1 MDNLL
6 TLFDKTKTID
16 IVELIEKNPITK
28 LSQTYRH
35 KLINKIKHT
44 FTTDEQKMFLS
55 SFYCYLNYK
64 HNEFIIS
71 LDQIW
76 KWIGFSQKARAK
88 ELLEKSFIE
97 SEDYVIRNKIQPES
111 EEKFRG
117 GQNREIILLTVSTF
131 KKFCIMAS
139 TKKSGEIHEY
149 YIKLEEMLH
158 EIIDEESN
166 ELRQQLSDT
175 NYLLNK
181 SQDVLLQQQNKINK
195 LLNRRYSNEKSGD
208 IVYIYKD
215 NLEDPNSMIKIG
227 HSKNIRKREKAYST
241 MSKIGGII
249 FVARCLNSEL
259 TEKTLHHVLN
269 QYRLRPKEEWFE
281 YPADKAVK
289 VIKDVINFLDHPIFI
304 DEQKK
309 KEITQPSND
318 TIELVTELTSLI
330 HKQKLVE
337 SIAEENKK
345 DVIVLKQ
352 IINDMDESENSDIE
366 SMGENLQEENKNEDE
381 ELLTNLQK
389 TIDKIVNIPTFDNTH
404 NPLNFQKFLEECFI
418 LDENSCCIKSELKQA
433 HRVWAHGRITVA
445 QTNDLTKFIQ
455 DRFNASFEIIN
466 DEKRNVYRGLVLKPL
481 TFIKPINKDYGL
493 FISENCGINYSY
505 RISYTDFFDT
515 FIEWKK
521 KLEPKYKLT
530 SDYRKEIQNYL
541 ESTFAGGRVYCNENF
556 KASFPHGIWGIGLE
570 SKNFG
575 IKVERFKQSKS
586 IAQYENDQLI
596 KIFDNMSIAS
606 RELNIPFSSLSYA
619 CRWNKKIGNYCF
631 KIVEK

>member
-44 FTTDEQKMFLS
+44 FTTEEQKMFLS

-64 HNEFIIS
+64 PNEFIIS

-97 SEDYVIRNKIQPES
+97 TEDYVFKNKIQHES

-215 NLEDPNSMIKIG
+215 NLDDPNSMIKIG

-241 MSKIGGII
+241 MSKIGGIA

-259 TEKTLHHVLN
+259 TEKTIHHVLN

-289 VIKDVINFLDHPIFI
+289 VIKDVINFLDRPIFI
-304 DEQKK
+304 DEQ

-318 TIELVTELTSLI
+318 TIELVTELSSLI
-330 HKQKLVE
+330 HKQKLDKP
-337 SIAEENKK
+337 ITEENKK
-345 DVIVLKQ
+345 EDVI
-352 IINDMDESENSDIE
+352 EPENSDKE
-366 SMGENLQEENKNEDE
+366 SMEENED
-381 ELLTNLQK
+381 ELLTNHLQK
-389 TIDKIVNIPTFDNTH
+389 TVEKITNMPTLDNIH

-418 LDENSCCIKSELKQA
+418 LDEHSFCIKSELKQA
-433 HRVWAHGRITVA
+433 HRVWAHGRITIA
-445 QTNDLTKFIQ
+445 QTNDLTKFFQ
-455 DRFNASFEIIN
+455 DRFNTSTEIIN
-466 DEKRNVYRGLVLKPL
+466 DEKRNIYRGLDLKPL
-481 TFIKPINKDYGL
+481 TFIKPINIDYGL

-541 ESTFAGGRVYCNENF
+541 ESTFAGGRVYCNENN

-586 IAQYENDQLI
+586 IAQYENDNVI

-606 RELNIPFSSLSYA
+606 RELNIPFSSVSYA
-619 CRWNKKIGNYCF
+619 CRWNKKIGNYYF